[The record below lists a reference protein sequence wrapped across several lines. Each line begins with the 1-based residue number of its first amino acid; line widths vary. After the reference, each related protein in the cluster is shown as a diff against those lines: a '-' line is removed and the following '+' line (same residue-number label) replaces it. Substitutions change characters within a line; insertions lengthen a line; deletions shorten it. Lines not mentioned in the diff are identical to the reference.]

1 MAAHEAVAVPAQGPA
16 GLSRRRLPR
25 AFFDRPAI
33 EVAPELLGRVLVRR
47 LPDGT
52 RLAGRIVETEAYEP
66 GDPASHG
73 FRGPTP
79 RNASMFGPPGHLYVY
94 FTYGHHWMTNVVTRP
109 RGQGSAVLLRA
120 LEPLEG
126 LDAMASARGRDRV
139 RDLCSGPGKLAQALG
154 VDRSHDGEDLVR
166 GTAIWLE
173 AGEPVDLERIET
185 GGRVGVSV
193 GVEAPWRFVVSGD
206 PFVSPGRVG
215 PPGNRSLG
223 LKARA
228 SRPSTP

>member
-1 MAAHEAVAVPAQGPA
+1 M
-16 GLSRRRLPR
+16 
-25 AFFDRPAI
+25 FFERPAI

-79 RNASMFGPPGHLYVY
+79 RNASMFGPPGRLYVY
-94 FTYGHHWMTNVVTRP
+94 FTYGHHWMMNVVTRP

-126 LDAMASARGRDRV
+126 LAAMASARGRDHV
-139 RDLCSGPGKLAQALG
+139 GDLCSGPGKLAQALG

-166 GTAIWLE
+166 GAVIWLE
-173 AGEPVDLERIET
+173 AGDPVGAERIEA

-193 GVEAPWRFVVSGD
+193 GVDDPWRFVVSGD
-206 PFVSPGRVG
+206 PFVSRGRVG
-215 PPGNRSLG
+215 PPGTRSAG
-223 LKARA
+223 LRVKA
-228 SRPSTP
+228 SRPSRR